1 MAGKDLITKIEQ
13 GRQYRTMKMFVKK
26 ADDESL
32 VDNEK
37 IVEGYATTFN
47 SPYTLWEDKD
57 FIFNEQVDAKA
68 FDGCDLSDV
77 IMQYDHVGKVYARTS
92 NGTLELV
99 TDEHGLKIRAN
110 LGGTEDGRKLYEE
123 IKGGYTNKMSFV
135 FIVTDEAEEKITDE
149 ESGKD
154 VYLRTIKK
162 IGKLFDVSAV
172 SLPANDGTEISAR
185 SLVDGVIAKRMAEK
199 AKINADEERKQKDF
213 EKVQKERERLALEM
227 ELSFMLNNK

>member
-13 GRQYRTMKMFVKK
+13 GRQYRTMKMFVRK

-32 VDNEK
+32 DDNEK

-47 SPYTLWEDKD
+47 SPYTLWEDED
-57 FIFNEQVDAKA
+57 FILNEQVDAKA
-68 FDGCDLSDV
+68 LDECDLSDV

-92 NGTLELV
+92 NGTLELI
-99 TDEHGLKIRAN
+99 TDKHGLKVRAN

-123 IKGGYTNKMSFV
+123 IKGGYTTKMSFG

-199 AKINADEERKQKDF
+199 AKINADEKRKQKDF